1 MITAPTPPQTNVAN
15 MVIRNM
21 PIRQRIDWLMDHAHR
36 HSAEYQS
43 SEFYQARSLYIAQH
57 PTSIVALN
65 CMDGRVNIS
74 VATDTPMGIILP
86 FRNLGG
92 RFSLG
97 WPYFGE
103 VLAGQMRHMI
113 GQGRR
118 TLVLITYHYSKGDSH
133 SPLSP
138 PQLRISC
145 PHWRG
150 STRACLSRCGKIS
163 CRSCRATSLTA
174 DKTHRAI
181 RTEHLCSVGNF
192 HCSWVQPVPR

>member
-1 MITAPTPPQTNVAN
+1 MITAPTPSQTNVAN
-15 MVIRNM
+15 MVICNM

-97 WPYFGE
+97 
-103 VLAGQMRHMI
+103 LALLRGSAGRTNATYDRTGTTHAGAHYVPLFQGRLPFSTISPTTQDILPALARLYPGMPEQMRQDLLPLV
-113 GQGRR
+113 QGN
-118 TLVLITYHYSKGDSH
+118 ISH
-133 SPLSP
+133 
-138 PQLRISC
+138 C
-145 PHWRG
+145 
-150 STRACLSRCGKIS
+150 
-163 CRSCRATSLTA
+163 
-174 DKTHRAI
+174 
-181 RTEHLCSVGNF
+181 
-192 HCSWVQPVPR
+192 